1 MPSKRQMRRAFE
13 RHGDVVFEEEVV
25 GKHSKARKKRKPKTA
40 SPEHLRKLRSL
51 YLRADILV
59 VPYSEKE
66 VKELMTK
73 ARDEYDRNGLISTNT
88 SLELIKAGKNVT
100 EIEQLWDDLKS
111 RDVKPT
117 FNQEDQKDEQ

>member
-1 MPSKRQMRRAFE
+1 MPSKRQMRRAQQ
-13 RHGDVVFEEEVV
+13 RHGDIVFEQEVV
-25 GKHSKARKKRKPKTA
+25 GKHSKGRKKRKPKPA

-66 VKELMTK
+66 VKELMQK

-88 SLELIKAGKNVT
+88 SLELTKAGKDVL
-100 EIEQLWDDLKS
+100 EIERLWDELKE

-117 FNQEDQKDEQ
+117 FNKEDQKDE

>member
-1 MPSKRQMRRAFE
+1 MPSKRQMRRAQQ
-13 RHGDVVFEEEVV
+13 RYGDIVFEEEVI
-25 GKHSKARKKRKPKTA
+25 GKHSKARKKRKPKPA

-66 VKELMTK
+66 VKELMQK
-73 ARDEYDRNGLISTNT
+73 AREEYDRNGLISTNT
-88 SLELIKAGKNVT
+88 SLELTKAGKDVL
-100 EIEQLWDDLKS
+100 EIERLWDELKE

-117 FNQEDQKDEQ
+117 FTKEDQKDE